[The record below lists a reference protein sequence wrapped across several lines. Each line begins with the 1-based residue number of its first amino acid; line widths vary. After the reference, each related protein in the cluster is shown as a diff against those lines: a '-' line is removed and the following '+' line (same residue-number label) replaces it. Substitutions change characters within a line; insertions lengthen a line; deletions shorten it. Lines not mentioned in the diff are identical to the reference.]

1 MSLRNPVRRKRI
13 SFLRFVT
20 TQRRKSIRYGPANR
34 PRRIGVAQPAAV
46 RATPEQI
53 ERAYRDAYMA
63 FERRIS
69 LLLCLPL
76 ESLGQLA
83 IKKEVDRTRMN
94 PSLGRRWIAEF
105 LGTALLVAVVVGSG
119 IMAERLSSGNAAF
132 ALLANT
138 IATGAHSWR

>member
-1 MSLRNPVRRKRI
+1 
-13 SFLRFVT
+13 
-20 TQRRKSIRYGPANR
+20 
-34 PRRIGVAQPAAV
+34 
-46 RATPEQI
+46 
-53 ERAYRDAYMA
+53 
-63 FERRIS
+63 
-69 LLLCLPL
+69 
-76 ESLGQLA
+76 
-83 IKKEVDRTRMN
+83 MN